1 MSQKKLKV
9 KDIDLLVAYKKKKEP
24 SKYASVM
31 KFVIPPI
38 VLVLVVFGV
47 FGFLKFK
54 SFQIQ
59 SDIED
64 TQAKITELQNK
75 IANDP
80 NLSKNNT
87 LQDLIKNTEKYKKLY
102 EDIQSYPQ
110 LTQGVFDQFVIS
122 ANGTLTITGFSF
134 SRDTEIVVIDIETSS
149 ESNTELFVRNLK
161 ESGMFST
168 VSYTGYT
175 GSEKSDNSAASSD
188 SALSGLLGNTTKKE
202 STGTSEIVYR
212 ATVLCLLK

>member
-9 KDIDLLVAYKKKKEP
+9 KDIDLLVAYKKNKEP

-38 VLVLVVFGV
+38 VLALVVFGV

-87 LQDLIKNTEKYKKLY
+87 LQDIIKNTEKYKKLY

-110 LTQGVFDQFVIS
+110 LTQGVFDQLVIS
-122 ANGTLTITGFSF
+122 ANGTLNITGFSF
-134 SRDTEIVVIDIETSS
+134 SRDTEMVVIDIETSS

-161 ESGMFST
+161 ASGMFAT

-175 GSEKSDNSAASSD
+175 GSEKADDSATSSE
-188 SALSGLLGNTTKKE
+188 SALSGLLGNSTKKE
-202 STGTSEIVYR
+202 STGTSEIVYS